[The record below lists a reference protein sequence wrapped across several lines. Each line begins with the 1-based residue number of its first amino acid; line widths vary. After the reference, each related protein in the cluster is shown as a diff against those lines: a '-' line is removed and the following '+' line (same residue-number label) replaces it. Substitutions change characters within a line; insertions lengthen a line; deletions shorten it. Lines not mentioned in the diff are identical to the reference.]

1 MYLLMLLTGIF
12 IGFIF
17 AVYTCGYVLEREKI
31 YHKKFLMYYQ
41 TLDKWMLCIEKG
53 ENICRGLKE
62 RGIDTVAIYGMG
74 KVYHHLRYELE
85 KEGVTVK
92 YIIDEKDEVLG
103 EENVYMLKDHLPDIE
118 MIIVTVVDEYDK
130 IREELKKRVL
140 NAIIISVDDL
150 INKKGDIMDE

>member
-74 KVYHHLRYELE
+74 KVYHHLKYELQQ
-85 KEGVTVK
+85 EGVTVK
-92 YIIDEKDEVLG
+92 YVIDEKDEVLG
-103 EENVYMLKDHLPDIE
+103 EQNVYMLKDQLPDIKVV
-118 MIIVTVVDEYDK
+118 IITVIDEYDD
-130 IREELKKRVL
+130 IREQLRKRML
-140 NAIIISVDDL
+140 DSAIISVNDL
-150 INKKGDIMDE
+150 INGKGDIINE

>member
-1 MYLLMLLTGIF
+1 MTYDCITPSAARGILE
-12 IGFIF
+12 
-17 AVYTCGYVLEREKI
+17 AVYW
-31 YHKKFLMYYQ
+31 HP
-41 TLDKWMLCIEKG
+41 
-53 ENICRGLKE
+53 
-62 RGIDTVAIYGMG
+62 GI
-74 KVYHHLRYELE
+74 
-85 KEGVTVK
+85 K